1 MSRIAALRREAAE
14 PKTAT
19 TLDAVKSKLG
29 MVPNLFSTFARAPA
43 VLDAYLAFS
52 DALGR
57 GKLSAR
63 QREII
68 SLTVGQANS
77 CQYCLSAHSTLAKH
91 AGMTETDVRAARA
104 GTAADRVDAAVAA
117 LAQQIVQRRG
127 SVSDSELAAARAC
140 GLDDP
145 MIVEIVANVG
155 LNILTNYTNNLAQ
168 TEIDFPVVS
177 V

>member
-1 MSRIAALRREAAE
+1 MPRITPLRRDAAE
-14 PKTAT
+14 AKTTA

-43 VLDAYLAFS
+43 VLDAYLAFG

-68 SLTVGQANS
+68 SLAVGQANS
-77 CQYCLSAHSTLAKH
+77 CQYCLSAHCALAKR
-91 AGMTETDVRAARA
+91 AGLTEADIRDARA
-104 GTAADRVDAAVAA
+104 GVAADRVDAAVAA

-127 SVSDSELAAARAC
+127 SVTDSELAAARAS
-140 GLDDP
+140 GLDEP

-168 TEIDFPVVS
+168 TEVDFPVVS

>member
-1 MSRIAALRREAAE
+1 MPRITPLRREAAE
-14 PKTAT
+14 PKTAA

-43 VLDAYLAFS
+43 VLDAYLAFGDS
-52 DALGR
+52 LSR

-77 CQYCLSAHSTLAKH
+77 CQYCLSAHSTLGKL
-91 AGMTETDVRAARA
+91 AGLTEADIRDARA
-104 GTAADRVDAAVAA
+104 GVAVDRVDAAVAA
-117 LAQQIVQRRG
+117 LAQKIVQRRG
-127 SVSDSELAAARAC
+127 SVTDSEFAAARAS
-140 GLDDP
+140 GLDEP

-168 TEIDFPVVS
+168 TEVDFPVVS